1 MAVARAVLDFIE
13 ERDLRFMRR
22 MQRWQAPWAV
32 RTWMLWATR
41 LGDGG
46 LWYAL
51 GIVLLLFGGQQHL
64 RAFACGGSA
73 ALTAVLV
80 FKLLKGVSKRQR
92 PCEIEPHCWAM
103 VTPTDEFSFP
113 SGHTMTAC
121 AITVCLSHF
130 YPGLES
136 TLLLLTVSIAASRV
150 VLGMH
155 FLSDVLA
162 GALIGTALGYGAV
175 FLLA

>member
-1 MAVARAVLDFIE
+1 MAVARAVLNFIE
-13 ERDLRFMRR
+13 NRDHRFMRR
-22 MQRWQAPWAV
+22 VQRWHAPWAV
-32 RTWMLWATR
+32 RAWMLLATR

-51 GIVLLLFGGQQHL
+51 GIGLLLFGGDQHL
-64 RAFACGGSA
+64 RAFACGGTA
-73 ALTAVLV
+73 ALGAVLM
-80 FKLLKGVSKRQR
+80 FKLLKGFSKRQR

-121 AITVCLSHF
+121 AITVCLGHF
-130 YPGLES
+130 YPGWES
-136 TLLLLTVSIAASRV
+136 TLLLVTVSIAASRI

-175 FLLA
+175 LLLA